1 MPTENTAEKLDPRP
15 TFMNRNLWQDSL
27 KQDEFDKVA
36 ALVHGRSGIKLP
48 DQKKSMLEARLRK
61 RIRALDLE
69 SFTDYVDFLFKKNGL
84 DHELVHLL
92 DVVSTNKTDFFR
104 ESAHFD
110 FLKAQSLPSLMA
122 QHGVGIT
129 RPLKAWSAGCSTG
142 EEPYTLAMTLL
153 EYSQQVTDY
162 KFKILGTDL
171 STIVLQKAIQAVY
184 PENKIATIPVDLKKK
199 YLLRSKDR
207 NSGLVR
213 MAANVRQNVT
223 FKRLNFMDEEFGLDD
238 TFHLIFCRNV
248 IIYFDQNTQRI
259 LLKRLLEHLKPN
271 GYLFMGHS
279 ETLHG
284 LGLNL
289 KQLAPS
295 VYQKRDDLS

>member
-1 MPTENTAEKLDPRP
+1 
-15 TFMNRNLWQDSL
+15 MNRKLWQDSMTQ
-27 KQDEFDKVA
+27 KEFDKVA
-36 ALVHGRSGIKLP
+36 ALVHARSGIKMPL
-48 DQKKSMLEARLRK
+48 QKKSMLEARLRK
-61 RIRALDLE
+61 RIRALELE
-69 SFTDYVDFLFKKNGL
+69 SFADYVGYVFEKNSL
-84 DHELVHLL
+84 DQELVHLL

-110 FLKAQSLPSLMA
+110 FLTKNSLPGLMA
-122 QHGVGIT
+122 QHGVGVT

-153 EYSQQVTDY
+153 EFSQGIANYQ
-162 KFKILGTDL
+162 FKILGTDL
-171 STIVLQKAIQAVY
+171 STTVLNKAVQAVY
-184 PENKIATIPVDLKKK
+184 PENKIATIPLEMKKK

-213 MAANVRQNVT
+213 MAQNVRQNVT
-223 FKRLNFMDEEFGLDD
+223 FKRLNFMDEDFGLDD

-248 IIYFDQNTQRI
+248 IIYFDQETQR
-259 LLKRLLEHLKPN
+259 RLLQRLVQHLKPN

-284 LGLNL
+284 LGLPL

-295 VYQKRDDLS
+295 VYQMKDA

>member
-1 MPTENTAEKLDPRP
+1 MKRT
-15 TFMNRNLWQDSL
+15 LWQDSL
-27 KQDEFDKVA
+27 TQDEFNKVA
-36 ALVHGRSGIKLP
+36 SLVHGRAGIKMP
-48 DQKKSMLEARLRK
+48 VQKKSMLEARLRK
-61 RIRALDLE
+61 RIRSLDLD
-69 SFTDYVDFLFKKNGL
+69 SFTGYVEFLFEKEGL

-110 FLKAQSLPSLMA
+110 FLKNQAFPALLE
-122 QHGVGIT
+122 QHGVGVT

-153 EYSQQVTDY
+153 ESSLEIPDY

-171 STIVLQKAIQAVY
+171 STIVLQKAVQAIY
-184 PENKIATIPVDLKKK
+184 PESKTTIIPPEIKKK

-207 NSGLVR
+207 DSGLIR
-213 MAANVRQNVT
+213 MAPIVRQNVT
-223 FKRLNFMDEEFGLDD
+223 FSRLNFMDEDFGLDD

-248 IIYFDQNTQRI
+248 IIYFDQGTQR
-259 LLKRLLEHLKPN
+259 RLLSRLLDHLKPN

-284 LGLNL
+284 LGLPIR
-289 KQLAPS
+289 QLAPS
-295 VYQKRDDLS
+295 VYQLRDMN